1 MTRHIW
7 REVILTPLL
16 VTGAFSQTFEVA
28 SVKQNRLDDRI
39 VGIHVGPGN
48 RFSARGYTLGLLIQ
62 RAYGVMGWNISG
74 GPAWIHEDR
83 FDVIAKANIS
93 GNLTDRQL
101 QPMLVSLLAERFKLK
116 LHNSTKEISG
126 YALGVAKGGPKL
138 TPSAETEE
146 QADTFR
152 LDHKGIRGQGI
163 SMPMFAR
170 FVAGKLYEVG
180 VDQTGITGLY
190 DFDVKWTLE
199 RDPDTDPRD
208 ALRRT
213 VIEGLQ
219 KLGLT
224 FTPKKVTVPVLVID
238 NAEKPSEN

>member
-1 MTRHIW
+1 MTRSMW
-7 REVILTPLL
+7 REVILILL
-16 VTGAFSQTFEVA
+16 VTAAFSQTFEVA

-74 GPAWIHEDR
+74 GPSWIHEDR
-83 FDVIAKANIS
+83 FDVVAKANIS
-93 GNLTDRQL
+93 GNLTDCQL

-116 LHNSTKEISG
+116 LHNSTKEMFG
-126 YALGVAKGGPKL
+126 YALGLAKGGPKL

-146 QADTFR
+146 QFDTFC
-152 LDHKGIRGQGI
+152 LDHKGIRGQAI
-163 SMPMFAR
+163 SMPTFAR

-180 VDQTGITGLY
+180 VDQTGLTGLY
-190 DFDVKWTLE
+190 DFDVKWTIE
-199 RDPDTDPRD
+199 KDPDTDPRN
-208 ALRRT
+208 ALRAT

-219 KLGLT
+219 KLGLR
-224 FTPKKVTVPVLVID
+224 FTPKKVTVPILVID
-238 NAEKPSEN
+238 HAEKPDEN

>member
-1 MTRHIW
+1 MTRNIW
-7 REVILTPLL
+7 REVILIPLL
-16 VTGAFSQTFEVA
+16 VTATVPQTFEVA
-28 SVKQNRLDDRI
+28 SVKQNRLDDQI

-83 FDVIAKANIS
+83 FDVVAKANIS

-101 QPMLVSLLAERFKLK
+101 QPMLVSLLAERFQLK

-126 YALGVAKGGPKL
+126 YALGLAKGGPKL

-152 LDHKGIRGQGI
+152 LDHTGIRGKE
-163 SMPMFAR
+163 SACPCSPASSLANCMKSASTRLASPAS
-170 FVAGKLYEVG
+170 
-180 VDQTGITGLY
+180 TTS
-190 DFDVKWTLE
+190 T
-199 RDPDTDPRD
+199 
-208 ALRRT
+208 
-213 VIEGLQ
+213 
-219 KLGLT
+219 
-224 FTPKKVTVPVLVID
+224 
-238 NAEKPSEN
+238 